1 MLGILLAVDDGLL
14 QVIPGQDPVHAI
26 EGPRF
31 IGVDYRDGVAIAAAP
46 GRGAWVFEDDRW
58 QRRWEGDASFA
69 RVGPDG
75 ALWIGTFDA
84 RLHRSEDR
92 GTTWREIE
100 GLQNVVKHRRMAAPA
115 GYKQPY
121 VAGVLFPKEGELIG
135 IAGGG
140 AWHTRDG
147 GRNWLQRSDG
157 LDPML
162 HHLQDHPEQ
171 ADRLFA
177 STDSGLYRS
186 DDGGFSWVQSLGGL
200 DRSWGGAIAVLPGAP
215 DVLLFAAARHAPGVE
230 GALFRSPNGGVTW
243 SRVMLEGN
251 ADAAVTPGSQ
261 SDRGAA
267 GDEWPRIPCV
277 TRLWD
282 SEDTAFASAGDKV
295 WASHDTGRNWMPLA
309 SGLPPANA
317 IVAAF

>member
-14 QVIPGQDPVHAI
+14 EVVPGQEATHGID
-26 EGPRF
+26 GPR
-31 IGVDYRDGVAIAAAP
+31 ITGVDYRGGIGIAVAP
-46 GRGAWVFEDDRW
+46 GAGAWVHADDSW
-58 QRRWEGDASFA
+58 QQAWEGDASFGA
-69 RVGPDG
+69 VGPDG
-75 ALWIGTFDA
+75 ALWVGTHGA
-84 RLHRSEDR
+84 KLYRSDDR
-92 GTTWREIE
+92 GANWEEIE
-100 GLQNVVKHRRMAAPA
+100 GLQNVVKHRKLVPPA
-115 GYKQPY
+115 GYNAPY
-121 VAGVLFPKEGELIG
+121 VAGVIFPKDGTLIG

-140 AWHTRDG
+140 GWYTRDSG
-147 GRNWLQRSDG
+147 SSWLQRSDG

-162 HHLQDHPEQ
+162 HNLQGHPEQ

-177 STDSGLYRS
+177 SADSGIYRS

-200 DRSWGGAIAVLPGAP
+200 DRSWGGCIAVLPGTP
-215 DVLLFAAARHAPGVE
+215 DVLLFAAARHAPGEE

-243 SRVMLEGN
+243 ARVMLEGE
-251 ADAAVTPGSQ
+251 VGSPSE
-261 SDRGAA
+261 SDRGAGS

-309 SGLPPANA
+309 TDLPPANDIA
-317 IVAAF
+317 AAF